1 MVFIFFNNWAW
12 LNQIDWVFAFI
23 FFLIGQ
29 DFCFNKLGVIVFF
42 FFFNWD
48 FFNKDIWVNL
58 YKLHFLSFHFS
69 PQPNERVFHL
79 STLPS
84 PTKYHER
91 KLKSIL
97 SSYFFSPT
105 LFSIFSLFDSPHQ
118 TKWEYLKVW
127 SYKNRIGI
135 GKLRLEMPHK
145 KA

>member
-1 MVFIFFNNWAW
+1 MIESNW
-12 LNQIDWVFAFI
+12 LGLCFYFY
-23 FFLIGQ
+23 FLIGQ
-29 DFCFNKLGVIVFF
+29 DFCFNKLGVIAFF
-42 FFFNWD
+42 FFLIGIFLIRTYESIYINCIFYPSTFLLNQMKE
-48 FFNKDIWVNL
+48 FFISL
-58 YKLHFLSFHFS
+58 LC
-69 PQPNERVFHL
+69 HL
-79 STLPS
+79 